1 MRGTVFFLHPVSPT
15 VNDVSGA
22 LEYGDRSCYVT
33 SDYVFPDQIE
43 NEQMPHNVTVLM
55 QEAADRFD
63 PETDYLTIVGDHLQL
78 VAFSGLLMQR
88 HGRFRA
94 LRWDRDARGYL
105 PVWVFGYEPDRLRKL
120 QAHPHRVS
128 A

>member
-1 MRGTVFFLHPVSPT
+1 MRGTVFLMHPVAPN

-43 NEQMPHNVTVLM
+43 NEQMPAGVVQLM
-55 QEAADRFD
+55 QDAADRFD
-63 PETDYLTIVGDHLQL
+63 PDTDCLVIVGDHLQL

-105 PVWVFGYEPDRLRKL
+105 PVWLFGVDPERLET
-120 QAHPHRVS
+120 A